1 MRSPLRSAASA
12 HCRMAELDVVQVWS
26 LANATA
32 SRELAEACV
41 PSLAGRL
48 ADLSGDARFLSNTD
62 TDLLAALL
70 TSVSEHEVAEETK
83 LEMIS
88 AWMNS
93 SGRGRGASSD
103 RTAFFDLL
111 LPTVD
116 LRRVPHDFILSVACD
131 EALADLPS
139 SCKPVLAKA
148 RREALSASTR
158 RPSHRYAACL
168 PAFPTCN
175 FFLPSLRPIG
185 SRFPFRT
192 RQVVYVYGLEKG
204 DSGRWT
210 LSTLPWDQQRK
221 LQLKAPG
228 RDYASV
234 VMLEG
239 R

>member
-1 MRSPLRSAASA
+1 MGGLAGRCACAHHLCGLS

-48 ADLSGDARFLSNTD
+48 ADLRRDAGFLNNTD
-62 TDLLAALL
+62 IDLLAALL

-93 SGRGRGASSD
+93 SGRGCDASSD
-103 RTAFFDLL
+103 RTAFFNIL

-116 LRRVPHDFILSVACD
+116 LRRVSHDLYVGVAFD

-148 RREALSASTR
+148 LRAAHSASPGAASTS
-158 RPSHRYAACL
+158 RPSHRYAECL
-168 PAFPTCN
+168 PAFPLAIPSS
-175 FFLPSLRPIG
+175 LPSI
-185 SRFPFRT
+185 
-192 RQVVYVYGLEKG
+192 
-204 DSGRWT
+204 
-210 LSTLPWDQQRK
+210 LP
-221 LQLKAPG
+221 
-228 RDYASV
+228 
-234 VMLEG
+234 
-239 R
+239 

>member
-1 MRSPLRSAASA
+1 MHLLHADEASWVGGGGVLAWLSWQAGGGCAHLCALRPLRIVGWRSWTW
-12 HCRMAELDVVQVWS
+12 CRCGVWRMRQRAGS
-26 LANATA
+26 WL
-32 SRELAEACV
+32 RPAC
-41 PSLAGRL
+41 R
-48 ADLSGDARFLSNTD
+48 
-62 TDLLAALL
+62 
-70 TSVSEHEVAEETK
+70 VAEETK

-116 LRRVPHDFILSVACD
+116 LQRVSHDFFLSMACD

-148 RREALSASTR
+148 RREALSASTS

-168 PAFPTCN
+168 PAFPNCN

-185 SRFPFRT
+185 SRLPFRT

-221 LQLKAPG
+221 LQLKAPS
-228 RDYASV
+228 RNDASV